1 MCRVTKMAKKIGVK
15 VGHARPRPG
24 RHRNYYQDKP
34 SFTLG
39 TVEVSPLSMAE
50 AYATF
55 AARGIHCNP
64 IIISK
69 ITTRPARTSTCRT
82 RTAAG

>member
-1 MCRVTKMAKKIGVK
+1 M
-15 VGHARPRPG
+15 
-24 RHRNYYQDKP
+24 P

-64 IIISK
+64 IIVSK
-69 ITTRPARTSTCRT
+69 ITTRTARASTVPT
-82 RTAAG
+82 PTASG